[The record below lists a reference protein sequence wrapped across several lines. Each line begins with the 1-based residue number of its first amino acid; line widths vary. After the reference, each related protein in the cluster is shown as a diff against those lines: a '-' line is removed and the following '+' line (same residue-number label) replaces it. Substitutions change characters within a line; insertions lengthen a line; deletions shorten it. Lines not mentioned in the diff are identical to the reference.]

1 MFKIIELCFT
11 GHMAV
16 ILAHHLHT
24 KLMVIVFVRNQE
36 ALNLKHVDG
45 VQICTCYFP
54 EMYLSKWAKG

>member
-1 MFKIIELCFT
+1 
-11 GHMAV
+11 MAV